1 MSDDFPRFITVAAED
16 RLGQCEYIRRTL
28 AEKRVADLQQRIREL
43 TTLVES
49 AYREG
54 FLDGYDDYARPQD
67 ADTGW
72 EHSDVRKRL
81 EQLL

>member
-1 MSDDFPRFITVAAED
+1 MSDDFPAFITVAFED
-16 RLGQCEYIRRTL
+16 KPNQCEYIRRGL
-28 AEKRVADLQQRIREL
+28 AEKRVDDLQQRIREL

-54 FLDGYDDYARPQD
+54 FIDGYDDYARPQD
-67 ADTGW
+67 ADSGW

-81 EQLL
+81 EQAR